1 MPKKQEILDVLPSD
15 QQQSEAFRELLD
27 EILKVFDEQ
36 SPKAVSQKLE
46 ETMTDLRKA
55 QAQAFSELLERM

>member
-1 MPKKQEILDVLPSD
+1 MQKKQEILDVLPSE

-27 EILKVFDEQ
+27 DILKVFDEQ
-36 SPKAVSQKLE
+36 SPKAVSLKLE
-46 ETMTDLRKA
+46 ETMADLRKA

>member
-1 MPKKQEILDVLPSD
+1 MQKKQEILDVLPSE

-27 EILKVFDEQ
+27 DILKVFDEQ
-36 SPKAVSQKLE
+36 SPKAVSLKLE
-46 ETMTDLRKA
+46 ETMAELRKA